1 MLILRGFPLL
11 LPKSYT
17 HILQIVVG
25 LRNVSKL
32 LILNGGKGGGGECN
46 IHSLLL
52 SGIEESFQVKACAV
66 LRED

>member
-1 MLILRGFPLL
+1 MLILRGSPS
-11 LPKSYT
+11 LPKSNT

-32 LILNGGKGGGGECN
+32 LILKRGDGERN
-46 IHSLLL
+46 VHSLLL
-52 SGIEESFQVKACAV
+52 SGIEESFQLKACAV